1 MMFTRLLKT
10 SLLAAAAVGALTGGA
25 SAQTLKF
32 AFVFPQTHWLW
43 VHGGEIFAKAVEEG
57 TGGNVTF
64 VPFPSGQLG
73 KETVSAIESGLAE
86 TGIVVPSY
94 EPAKLPLTSVFELP
108 GFHSTA
114 CEGTAKAWA
123 LLQEGGAVYEAEFK
137 PQGLVPLYVN
147 VLAPYQLVTTSKKV
161 ATLEDV
167 AGLKLRANGTAMI
180 KTASAIGAVPVTVTT
195 TEFYDAMT
203 RGTVDGGLWPIGS
216 TKQGGLETVIHH
228 TTRGAQLGGG
238 VTVFAVGERVWDGL
252 DDATKQVMRDA
263 GQKTQQQLCEYLDTQ
278 ETTVVEELVAAGTL
292 EVVDLP
298 PAEEERW
305 AEKIATVGEDWAKEL
320 DSTGRPGTDTLNAYR
335 DAPAGL

>member
-1 MMFTRLLKT
+1 MFTRLLKT

-32 AFVFPQTHWLW
+32 AFVFPQSHWLW

-57 TGGNVTF
+57 TGGAVTF
-64 VPFPSGQLG
+64 TPFPSGQLG

-114 CEGTAKAWA
+114 CEGTAKAWN
-123 LLQEGGAVYEAEFK
+123 LLQPGGAVYEAEFK

-147 VLAPYQLVTTSKKV
+147 VLAPYQLVTTSKKIE
-161 ATLEDV
+161 TIDDV
-167 AGLKLRANGTAMI
+167 AGLKIRANGTAQD
-180 KTASAIGAVPVTVTT
+180 KTARAIGAVPVTVTT
-195 TEFYDAMT
+195 TEFYDSMT

-228 TTRGAQLGGG
+228 TVRGPQLGGG
-238 VTVFAVGERVWDGL
+238 VTVFAVGERVWDRL

-263 GQKTQQQLCEYLDTQ
+263 GQKTQAQLCEYLDAQ
-278 ETTVVEELVAAGTL
+278 EIAVVDDLVAAGSL

-298 PAEEERW
+298 PAEKERW
-305 AEKIATVGEDWAKEL
+305 AERVATVGEDWANEL
-320 DSTGRPGTDTLNAYR
+320 DSTGRPGTDILNAYR
-335 DAPAGL
+335 EAPTGL